1 MISGDR
7 PRYSAEYNSSHNRGS
22 VKAETQMVA
31 SKNVTYVSPEDYLKG
46 EQLSPIKHEYVRG
59 EIYAMAGGSDAH
71 DAISLNLL
79 TLLKNHLRGSRCRVY
94 TGNMKVNVE
103 PANVYYYPEAMVTC
117 DERDRELQYFK
128 RYPCLVVEV
137 LSPSTEAFDRGAKFA
152 DYRTLETLQEYVL
165 ISQERFSVEC
175 FRRNSQGQW
184 VLYTFGVGEEVEF
197 ASVDFRCEIAALYED
212 VADLV

>member
-1 MISGDR
+1 
-7 PRYSAEYNSSHNRGS
+7 
-22 VKAETQMVA
+22 
-31 SKNVTYVSPEDYLKG
+31 
-46 EQLSPIKHEYVRG
+46 
-59 EIYAMAGGSDAH
+59 
-71 DAISLNLL
+71 
-79 TLLKNHLRGSRCRVY
+79 
-94 TGNMKVNVE
+94 
-103 PANVYYYPEAMVTC
+103 MVTC

-165 ISQERFSVEC
+165 ISQDRFSVEC